1 MVKILTNL
9 FNKRKR
15 EIERLNDI
23 IVKLQGEIRQCD
35 AVFYVTNARKL
46 ELERN
51 LKAADEKIIGLQNE
65 LNYIKMQVNNTKN
78 EVNSRYY

>member
-23 IVKLQGEIRQCD
+23 IVKLKTEMKDLRSGI
-35 AVFYVTNARKL
+35 L
-46 ELERN
+46 
-51 LKAADEKIIGLQNE
+51 
-65 LNYIKMQVNNTKN
+65 
-78 EVNSRYY
+78 

>member
-23 IVKLQGEIRQCD
+23 IVKRIKRKSITLIR
-35 AVFYVTNARKL
+35 
-46 ELERN
+46 
-51 LKAADEKIIGLQNE
+51 KA
-65 LNYIKMQVNNTKN
+65 T
-78 EVNSRYY
+78 